1 MGTEQQAVLSE
12 DAAGATERGTRDTAV
27 SIVRQREIVEA
38 AVKCFERWGIS
49 RTRVDDI
56 AVEAGMARSQIYK
69 QFNGKDAIV
78 LAVIMES
85 IRQHNRAMR
94 EQIPLRGPS
103 DRVILDSMVIV
114 IRHAIENRLTAALLN
129 EPESPHVTARALA
142 AQPEVMA
149 LLEEYWSGVFD
160 YARRRGELKAHFD
173 PASATRWVI
182 FVQLSYLAL
191 PELIPDTDEALIADL
206 QDYFLPGLLPAND
219 SE

>member
-1 MGTEQQAVLSE
+1 MGTEQQTVLSE
-12 DAAGATERGTRDTAV
+12 DAAGATERGTRDAAV
-27 SIVRQREIVEA
+27 RIVRQREIVEA

-94 EQIPLRGPS
+94 EQITLRGPS
-103 DRVILDSMVIV
+103 DRIILDSMVIV

-142 AQPEVMA
+142 AQPEVLA

-191 PELIPDTDEALIADL
+191 PELIPDTDDALIADL
-206 QDYFLPGLLPAND
+206 QEYFLPGLIPAND